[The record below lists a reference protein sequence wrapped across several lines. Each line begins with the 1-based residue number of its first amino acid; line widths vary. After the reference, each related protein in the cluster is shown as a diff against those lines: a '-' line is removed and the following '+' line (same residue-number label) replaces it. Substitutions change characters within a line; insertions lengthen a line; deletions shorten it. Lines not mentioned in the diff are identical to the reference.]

1 MYLVAFI
8 IIWFLNKLQT
18 KRRKER
24 PKTGLKHV
32 HLLHD
37 NAPANKSSTVAQF
50 LRLKGS
56 FYCRTVPTTQTCPVR
71 YCPVFDI
78 EKQLSGV
85 ARRALGFAALQFLKG
100 VPKDEYKIVS
110 KMD

>member
-1 MYLVAFI
+1 MCLVAFI

-32 HLLHD
+32 HLLYD
-37 NAPANKSSTVAQF
+37 NAPANKFSTVAQF

-56 FYCRTVPTTQTCPVR
+56 FYCRTVPPTQNCPVR
-71 YCPVFDI
+71 YFSVFDI
-78 EKQLSGV
+78 EKKLSGV
-85 ARRALGFAALQFLKG
+85 AKSTG
-100 VPKDEYKIVS
+100 VCSSSVS
-110 KMD
+110 